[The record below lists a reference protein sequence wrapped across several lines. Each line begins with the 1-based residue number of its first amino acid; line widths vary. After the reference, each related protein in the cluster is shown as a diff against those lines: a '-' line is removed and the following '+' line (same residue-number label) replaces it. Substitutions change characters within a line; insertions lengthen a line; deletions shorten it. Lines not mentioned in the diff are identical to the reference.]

1 MNLITV
7 DQKKCIQC
15 GICAAECPT
24 VVLLMGE
31 KGPEAVNPDHCM
43 ACGHCVAVCPHAAI
57 NNTLTPLD
65 QQLAITEFPVLNK
78 ESAGRFLRSRRSIRS
93 YKKAPVPREQL
104 RELVEMARMA
114 PTGSN
119 QQGISYIIVED
130 GEIVEKAAVVIIEWL
145 EKNLTHPYF
154 SVFIQEFR
162 KKGIDTILRGAP
174 HLILAI
180 SALDF
185 QQGRENS
192 IFSLAYLELYAP
204 ALGLGSC
211 WAGIFEMC
219 AFSGHEPL
227 LKLFNIPEGK
237 KINGAVMV
245 GYPKY
250 RYQRLTDRNPLEVA
264 YL

>member
-1 MNLITV
+1 MNLIIV
-7 DQKKCIQC
+7 DQDKCMQC

-24 VVLLMGE
+24 VVLYMGE
-31 KGPEAVNPDHCM
+31 KGPEAINPDHCM
-43 ACGHCVAVCPHAAI
+43 VCGHCVAVCPHAAI

-65 QQLAITEFPVLNK
+65 HQLAITEYPVLNK
-78 ESAGRFLRSRRSIRS
+78 ESAGHFLRSRRSIRS
-93 YKKAPVPREQL
+93 YKKTSVPRQQL

-119 QQGISYIIVED
+119 QQGVSYIIVENR
-130 GEIVEKAAVVIIEWL
+130 EIVEKAAVVIIEWL
-145 EKNLTHPYF
+145 ESNLTHPYF
-154 SVFIQEFR
+154 IVMIQEFR
-162 KKGIDTILRGAP
+162 EKGVDTILRAAP

-180 SALDF
+180 SALDS

-192 IFSLAYLELYAP
+192 IFALAYLELYAP

-211 WAGIFEMC
+211 WAGIFELC

-237 KINGAVMV
+237 KITGAVMV
-245 GYPKY
+245 GYPQY
-250 RYQRLTDRNPLEVA
+250 PYQRLTERNPLEVA
-264 YL
+264 FL